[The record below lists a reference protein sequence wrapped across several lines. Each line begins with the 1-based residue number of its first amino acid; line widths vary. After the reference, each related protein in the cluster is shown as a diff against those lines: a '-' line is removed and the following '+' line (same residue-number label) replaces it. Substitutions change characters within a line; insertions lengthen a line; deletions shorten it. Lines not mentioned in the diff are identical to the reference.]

1 MVMDD
6 PVQKIPTTLV
16 TADSTGAPDAGGLG
30 CHFNPALRFN
40 RNSKENKSRKRQLL
54 LASHIT
60 CQRFGDLLLFGLVR
74 QYSTSR
80 TIIIK

>member
-30 CHFNPALRFN
+30 
-40 RNSKENKSRKRQLL
+40 
-54 LASHIT
+54 
-60 CQRFGDLLLFGLVR
+60 GLCPPPLKV
-74 QYSTSR
+74 
-80 TIIIK
+80 

>member
-30 CHFNPALRFN
+30 CHCHPALRFN
-40 RNSKENKSRKRQLL
+40 RNSKELTQWFKYYYPRQ
-54 LASHIT
+54 S
-60 CQRFGDLLLFGLVR
+60 
-74 QYSTSR
+74 
-80 TIIIK
+80 K

>member
-30 CHFNPALRFN
+30 GHGSPDLTGIEKR
-40 RNSKENKSRKRQLL
+40 SKAEKDNCCWRLPKIQQTKI
-54 LASHIT
+54 A
-60 CQRFGDLLLFGLVR
+60 V
-74 QYSTSR
+74 
-80 TIIIK
+80 IKI